1 MTAPRISNPTVL
13 LVAAAFLFAS
23 SALAHGQTPSRT
35 PGQIQSDSIA
45 AAKARAD
52 SARRPYTKAD
62 IDFLTGM
69 IHHHAQAILMAGWAP
84 THTANPD
91 ILTLCA
97 RIVNAQKDEI
107 TIMQQWLRNRGQ
119 PVPTP
124 DPHGMKMVMDGM
136 EHRMLMPGMLT
147 DDELKQLDQAR
158 GADFDRLFLTGMIKH
173 HQGAVGMVKQLIGTS
188 GAAQDDT
195 IFKLASDINVDQT
208 TEIARMQ
215 KMLVATTLGISL

>member
-1 MTAPRISNPTVL
+1 
-13 LVAAAFLFAS
+13 
-23 SALAHGQTPSRT
+23 
-35 PGQIQSDSIA
+35 
-45 AAKARAD
+45 
-52 SARRPYTKAD
+52 
-62 IDFLTGM
+62 
-69 IHHHAQAILMAGWAP
+69 MAGWAP
-84 THTANPD
+84 THGASPA
-91 ILTLCA
+91 IQTLCA

-119 PVPTP
+119 PVPEP

-158 GADFDRLFLTGMIKH
+158 GADFDRLFLIGMIRH
-173 HQGAVGMVKQLIGTS
+173 HQGAVGMVKQLIGVS

-215 KMLVATTLGISL
+215 KMLVETTLGISP